1 MVKGTRC
8 QCTRNKSA
16 CQNTSVILHGK
27 ASAGAL
33 DFQIMEI
40 ERLWGQDPGWFALLP
55 KDEKVR
61 ILAWYQVRV
70 SGGKAKVHKR

>member
-1 MVKGTRC
+1 
-8 QCTRNKSA
+8 
-16 CQNTSVILHGK
+16 
-27 ASAGAL
+27 
-33 DFQIMEI
+33 MEI